1 MSSHQDQVPVKQSK
15 RSLPIFC
22 HLQTPKTIFFTVV
35 RRPNSHFVQ
44 PFPTLC
50 NLPDFIPDGIPTL
63 SNGFLLCARPGPNQ
77 KSIKYPLGDSRI
89 VRYDSGIGG
98 QSEHSHFAQVQFR
111 NCTHSHFTLNMYMN
125 FNILDYFACV
135 LSFAVF
141 SSSQLPPV
149 CQAVLI
155 QISSESLDPNCLKP
169 KSYQQ
174 STKVVTARDTVRVK
188 SGNLRQRVN
197 SDIRLQTV
205 KIQMRRP
212 IKSRLIGI
220 FTVCL
225 VNLIFM
231 QIIQK

>member
-1 MSSHQDQVPVKQSK
+1 MI
-15 RSLPIFC
+15 L
-22 HLQTPKTIFFTVV
+22 
-35 RRPNSHFVQ
+35 PNSGVAKKNWWLF
-44 PFPTLC
+44 
-50 NLPDFIPDGIPTL
+50 
-63 SNGFLLCARPGPNQ
+63 
-77 KSIKYPLGDSRI
+77 
-89 VRYDSGIGG
+89 
-98 QSEHSHFAQVQFR
+98 
-111 NCTHSHFTLNMYMN
+111 
-125 FNILDYFACV
+125 
-135 LSFAVF
+135 FAVF

-174 STKVVTARDTVRVK
+174 STKVVAARDTVRVK
-188 SGNLRQRVN
+188 SGNLGQRVN

-220 FTVCL
+220 FTVCS

-231 QIIQK
+231 PIIQK